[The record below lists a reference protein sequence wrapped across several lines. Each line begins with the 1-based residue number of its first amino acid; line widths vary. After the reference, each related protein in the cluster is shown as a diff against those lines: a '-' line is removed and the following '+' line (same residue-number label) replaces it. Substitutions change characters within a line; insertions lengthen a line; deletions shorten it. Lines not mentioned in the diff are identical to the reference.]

1 MGGITMKHRNVFGEL
16 EFELGAFFVPHRTG
30 CTGQYCI
37 LKHEPWYVT
46 DAVFADNIWERTPLF
61 DSWIQA
67 VRFLKKKL
75 QGLAIK
81 QVLFF
86 TNFVDYRISHHHH

>member
-1 MGGITMKHRNVFGEL
+1 MKYRNVFGEL

-30 CTGQYCI
+30 CTGKYVI

-46 DAVFADNIWERTPLF
+46 DAYIIIDGVLCEHAPLF

-67 VRFLKKKL
+67 VKFLKENYEDL
-75 QGLAIK
+75 L
-81 QVLFF
+81 
-86 TNFVDYRISHHHH
+86 